1 MRVISNILSETTNL
15 AHSGVKMGIRT
26 SKRTLG
32 DVTRLVWLHLIQ
44 LNKTR
49 TVLSKRYKE

>member
-1 MRVISNILSETTNL
+1 MRVISIILSETTNL